1 MAEATITDDVQAY
14 KDLIYYEQSDEW
26 KQLCEYFLEK
36 VESKKNIIME
46 SKWDIDLCKSEH
58 DIMSNRKDIYIEVI
72 WLVKDKKAQRFVDY
86 FTEQVEIIDSNIVS
100 VSVNQ
105 FGISLD
111 APTYSKTDCVRED
124 RKTYKHL
131 SEKLRNIIDTLDP
144 KKKGTKDTMNPY
156 NEDYSNEVVENTE
169 ETETPPEETE
179 NT

>member
-1 MAEATITDDVQAY
+1 
-14 KDLIYYEQSDEW
+14 
-26 KQLCEYFLEK
+26 
-36 VESKKNIIME
+36 
-46 SKWDIDLCKSEH
+46 
-58 DIMSNRKDIYIEVI
+58 
-72 WLVKDKKAQRFVDY
+72 
-86 FTEQVEIIDSNIVS
+86 VS

>member
-1 MAEATITDDVQAY
+1 M
-14 KDLIYYEQSDEW
+14 
-26 KQLCEYFLEK
+26 
-36 VESKKNIIME
+36 
-46 SKWDIDLCKSEH
+46 
-58 DIMSNRKDIYIEVI
+58 
-72 WLVKDKKAQRFVDY
+72 DY

-156 NEDYSNEVVENTE
+156 NEDYSNEVTENAPE
-169 ETETPPEETE
+169 ETETPLPEE